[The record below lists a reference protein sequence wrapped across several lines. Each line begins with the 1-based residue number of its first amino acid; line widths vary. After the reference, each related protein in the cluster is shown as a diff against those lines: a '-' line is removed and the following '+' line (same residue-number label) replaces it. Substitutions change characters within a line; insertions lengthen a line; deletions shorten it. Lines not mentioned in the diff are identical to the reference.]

1 LTSDFRKTNDNIFY
15 SPRVPLNTEL
25 YFPSEFISVLDEIK
39 NDDKIIWFDEF
50 PYATDR
56 DIERLKEVLNSDR
69 ACQVVVVL
77 VQNSREKLET
87 DISTDDMALE
97 EAELRYAQFNIP
109 IYKYTLDSF
118 PYFLLWENNIENAHL
133 EETFYSKIKSVERNL
148 EIFDSSYEF
157 MFDLWGEDGKSIAAL
172 TDFDILAS
180 FCEYDQKL
188 NKNNVW
194 KIYHEKACK
203 YYWKNDNEISSFCK
217 LIYRDAI
224 DSVCIWDFERDY
236 EKLYANIID
245 EFEQISDNMKCLE
258 YIGTKT
264 GYDEFLKENQEEI
277 INYKARIQ
285 QFFREKMKDIIKTR
299 ICRNLERLE
308 VLFS

>member
-1 LTSDFRKTNDNIFY
+1 
-15 SPRVPLNTEL
+15 
-25 YFPSEFISVLDEIK
+25 
-39 NDDKIIWFDEF
+39 
-50 PYATDR
+50 
-56 DIERLKEVLNSDR
+56 
-69 ACQVVVVL
+69 
-77 VQNSREKLET
+77 
-87 DISTDDMALE
+87 M
-97 EAELRYAQFNIP
+97 
-109 IYKYTLDSF
+109 
-118 PYFLLWENNIENAHL
+118 
-133 EETFYSKIKSVERNL
+133 
-148 EIFDSSYEF
+148 
-157 MFDLWGEDGKSIAAL
+157 
-172 TDFDILAS
+172 
-180 FCEYDQKL
+180 
-188 NKNNVW
+188 
-194 KIYHEKACK
+194 
-203 YYWKNDNEISSFCK
+203 
-217 LIYRDAI
+217 IYRDAI